1 MYKNSK
7 LLGFFYYMLLLLI
20 IDFILTSAV
29 IKKTN
34 YWSNINNKFFSSKDW
49 RIKSNLFHHDL
60 KKNISVIESWGGHSY
75 KLITNSLGFRDSSNK
90 KIDLK
95 SIDKKR
101 IYINGD
107 SFVEGVGLNYN
118 DTAVGLLEKSYS
130 KKYKVLNSAVA
141 SYSPSIYYTKTK
153 YFINKGLEFD
163 YCLIFLDISDI
174 PDENFISEDDYGNI
188 YDLRER
194 KKEHSFKGKIY
205 KISRLYVN
213 NFTTGKV
220 IAVLR
225 ELIGSK
231 KSQIKKK
238 ILSSKYYKKSYF
250 SISKDE
256 LNIFKSTNIDRS
268 MWTYDEKYSKK
279 WKTKGLEKSSF
290 YLEKL
295 FKLLESREIKSY
307 LVIYPNPGQIL
318 NNIENIHEKY
328 WLNWSEKNNVNIINL
343 YKYFN
348 TVNKV
353 ETVQKYFI
361 PGDVHWNKD
370 GNILVFNALKKELA
384 SSIK

>member
-318 NNIENIHEKY
+318 NNIENIHEEY